1 MVVVYGK
8 WVFKEVLVPHWY
20 GFHCIIVV
28 TVHAAIAHSIGSSC
42 AIACIIIIIIII
54 ISRHT
59 FCLILRLKAL
69 LPLPV
74 LFVVLVSI

>member
-28 TVHAAIAHSIGSSC
+28 TVHAAIARSIGSSC
-42 AIACIIIIIIII
+42 AIVCIIIIIIIL
-54 ISRHT
+54 SRHT
-59 FCLILRLKAL
+59 FRLILRLKAL

-74 LFVVLVSI
+74 LFVVLVWI

>member
-28 TVHAAIAHSIGSSC
+28 TVHAAIACSIGSSC
-42 AIACIIIIIIII
+42 AIAYIIIIIIIV
-54 ISRHT
+54 SRHT